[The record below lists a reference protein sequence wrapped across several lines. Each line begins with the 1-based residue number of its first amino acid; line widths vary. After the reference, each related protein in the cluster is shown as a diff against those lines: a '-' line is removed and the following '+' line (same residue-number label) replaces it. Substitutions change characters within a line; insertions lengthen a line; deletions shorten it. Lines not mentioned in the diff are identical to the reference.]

1 MQGLMDYNLIH
12 TRMQIH
18 AHNEF
23 IDILAAYGIVSFSIF
38 VCLLKRIVRGKGAIG
53 FLLAYGV
60 LAWFNGIYS
69 DCSFVIGLISLRLLF
84 EHINEEKL
92 NKTYDKNYK
101 RGYSVDKLVSILMC
115 TYNEPISWLKQS
127 INSILNQSYK
137 NIEFIIILDNPLNIE
152 HREYL
157 EKIRSNNPGIKIFT
171 KYNEKNLGLVKSLNR
186 GLMMC
191 HGEYIAR
198 MDADDISCAT
208 RIEEQIKFLENNNL
222 DIIGSQIEYFTD
234 EKSFGTGD
242 CCFTNYWISKTLKYQ
257 GGLAHPSWLGKKAIF
272 DKLNGY
278 REVDTCED
286 YDFLCRARLS
296 GYRLG
301 NINQVLLKYRI
312 NENGISITKASKQE
326 LTSKLI
332 GDAFIKKNIVEIN
345 QLNELDFTNIF
356 NNKVLYTLYLLKKKV
371 MCKFYRTI
379 DHLIWVR

>member
-1 MQGLMDYNLIH
+1 M
-12 TRMQIH
+12 
-18 AHNEF
+18 
-23 IDILAAYGIVSFSIF
+23 
-38 VCLLKRIVRGKGAIG
+38 
-53 FLLAYGV
+53 
-60 LAWFNGIYS
+60 
-69 DCSFVIGLISLRLLF
+69 
-84 EHINEEKL
+84 
-92 NKTYDKNYK
+92 
-101 RGYSVDKLVSILMC
+101 
-115 TYNEPISWLKQS
+115 
-127 INSILNQSYK
+127 
-137 NIEFIIILDNPLNIE
+137 
-152 HREYL
+152 
-157 EKIRSNNPGIKIFT
+157 
-171 KYNEKNLGLVKSLNR
+171 
-186 GLMMC
+186 
-191 HGEYIAR
+191 
-198 MDADDISCAT
+198 
-208 RIEEQIKFLENNNL
+208 
-222 DIIGSQIEYFTD
+222 
-234 EKSFGTGD
+234 
-242 CCFTNYWISKTLKYQ
+242 KYQ